1 MATKS
6 KQKVTLIDPPTE
18 PHVEIPR
25 VHPGDN
31 AAIDRAAFPLKEL
44 VGEEKVQAFAMDIAR
59 ATGLPREAILELPK
73 EVPDTPIPPA
83 EKPLYS
89 PFTRA
94 EIEIRERYGEINGNV
109 TGLLRGI
116 LTELVIRRL
125 CR

>member
-18 PHVEIPR
+18 PHVEIHR
-25 VHPGDN
+25 LHPADK
-31 AAIDRAAFPLKEL
+31 AAIDRAAFPLSEL

-73 EVPDTPIPPA
+73 EAPGTQAPP
-83 EKPLYS
+83 EENSLYG
-89 PFTRA
+89 PFVRA
-94 EIEIRERYGEINGNV
+94 SQEIHKRYGEINGNV

-116 LTELVIRRL
+116 LTELVIQRL
-125 CR
+125 YR

>member
-1 MATKS
+1 MASKS

-25 VHPGDN
+25 LHPADK
-31 AAIDRAAFPLKEL
+31 AAIDRAAFPLSEL

-73 EVPDTPIPPA
+73 EAPGTQAPPV

-94 EIEIRERYGEINGNV
+94 EIEIRNRYGEVNSSV

-125 CR
+125 YR